1 MNEVADVKGKVKAKS
16 RNGRRKAG
24 GRAQKTARRRR
35 AISLAPQQKQFMR
48 MIASGMTR
56 QEIAKANGTCISSV
70 NDMAKR
76 IIKNLGAR
84 NFPHAVA
91 IVMKRRMA

>member
-1 MNEVADVKGKVKAKS
+1 MKRKEAITAKVQKVPGEADGRTGKNRQAV
-16 RNGRRKAG
+16 
-24 GRAQKTARRRR
+24 RRRR
-35 AISLAPQQKQFMR
+35 VMPLTAQQKQFMR

-56 QEIAKANGTCISSV
+56 QEIAKANGTRISSV

-91 IVMKRRMA
+91 IVMRRRMA